1 MLDMLERMI
10 DGLESESD
18 AHGDVGLMRDI
29 MTYMIRFP
37 DHTHHPMEDLMFE
50 RMRARGLA
58 PQTEHTIGKLPR
70 ERGSL
75 ARKGEALHLASLRFE
90 DGARSERPALVA
102 MGRDYVEFL
111 RFHARLEERT
121 VFVEAESL
129 LGDTD
134 WTEIEQA
141 FEERT
146 DSVFG
151 PRVDS
156 DFRALY
162 QPIKKP
168 ESGLMVLKWLA
179 DHGIPRRSIHTS
191 GHALWRISN
200 TLLPP
205 SHLGCSSPSTPSR
218 PDGSAISSTMLSNT
232 TTANGGKFESRRSC

>member
-1 MLDMLERMI
+1 MSEIVGRLCREHRNIGALLDMLERML
-10 DGLESESD
+10 DGLEGGSD
-18 AHGDVGLMRDI
+18 APGDVGLMRDI

-37 DHTHHPMEDLMFE
+37 DHTHHPMEDLMFG

-58 PQTEHTIGKLPR
+58 PQTEHTIGKLLR
-70 ERGSL
+70 EHASL
-75 ARKGEALHLASLRFE
+75 ARKGEALRLALLRFE

-129 LGDTD
+129 LGDAD

-146 DSVFG
+146 DPVFG

-156 DFRALY
+156 EFRALY
-162 QPIKKP
+162 QHIKNTAY
-168 ESGLMVLKWLA
+168 LRA
-179 DHGIPRRSIHTS
+179 RST
-191 GHALWRISN
+191 
-200 TLLPP
+200 
-205 SHLGCSSPSTPSR
+205 
-218 PDGSAISSTMLSNT
+218 D
-232 TTANGGKFESRRSC
+232 